1 MAPRLQKKTDD
12 RVVFLQQFLK
22 NPRQVGSVIP
32 SSRYLERRVVALAEI
47 ATART
52 IVELG
57 TGTGGIT
64 RAILGTMPVDAR
76 LLGIEINPRFQELLA
91 NCTDNRLIPHAGSAE
106 HLREILVRHR
116 LPAPDAIISGIPF
129 STMDK
134 SLGIRILA
142 SIADVLAPGGRFVAY
157 QVSGQVAKL
166 ALPVLGPARRQVE
179 FLNIPPVRLYR
190 WDRKQQQEVTERRAV
205 GT

>member
-1 MAPRLQKKTDD
+1 MAPRSQKKTDD

-32 SSRYLERRVVALAEI
+32 SSRYLERRVVALAEVP
-47 ATART
+47 TART

-64 RAILGTMPVDAR
+64 RAILEAMPRDAR
-76 LLGIEINPRFQELLA
+76 LLGIEINACFQELLTG
-91 NCTDNRLIPHAGSAE
+91 CRDSRLIPHAGSAE
-106 HLREILVRHR
+106 HLREILGQHR

-129 STMDK
+129 STMDRG
-134 SLGIRILA
+134 LGTRILT

-166 ALPVLGPARRQVE
+166 AQPVLGSPRRQVE

-190 WDRKQQQEVTERRAV
+190 WDRR
-205 GT
+205 

>member
-32 SSRYLERRVVALAEI
+32 SSRYLERRVVALAEVP
-47 ATART
+47 TART

-64 RAILGTMPVDAR
+64 RAILEAMPHDAR
-76 LLGIEINPRFQELLA
+76 LLGIEINPRFQELL
-91 NCTDNRLIPHAGSAE
+91 NGFGDSRLIPHAGSAE
-106 HLREILVRHR
+106 HLRDILAQRG

-129 STMDK
+129 STMDRG
-134 SLGIRILA
+134 LGTRILA
-142 SIADVLAPGGRFVAY
+142 SIAEVLAPGGRFVAY

-166 ALPVLGPARRQVE
+166 ALPVLGAPRRQVE

-190 WDRKQQQEVTERRAV
+190 WDRR
-205 GT
+205 

>member
-32 SSRYLERRVVALAEI
+32 SSRYLERRVVALAEVP
-47 ATART
+47 TART

-64 RAILGTMPVDAR
+64 RAILEAMPCDAR
-76 LLGIEINPRFQELLA
+76 LLGIEINPRFQELL
-91 NCTDNRLIPHAGSAE
+91 NGFGDSRLIPHAGSAE
-106 HLREILVRHR
+106 HLRDILAQHG

-129 STMDK
+129 STMDRG
-134 SLGIRILA
+134 LGTRILA
-142 SIADVLAPGGRFVAY
+142 SIAEVLAPGGRFVAY

-166 ALPVLGPARRQVE
+166 ALPVLGAPRRQVE

-190 WDRKQQQEVTERRAV
+190 WDRR
-205 GT
+205 

>member
-32 SSRYLERRVVALAEI
+32 SSRYLERRVVALAEVP
-47 ATART
+47 TART

-64 RAILGTMPVDAR
+64 RAILEAMPRDAR
-76 LLGIEINPRFQELLA
+76 LLGIEINPRFQELL
-91 NCTDNRLIPHAGSAE
+91 NGFGDSRLIPHAGSAE
-106 HLREILVRHR
+106 HLRDILAQHG

-129 STMDK
+129 STMDRG
-134 SLGIRILA
+134 LGTRILA
-142 SIADVLAPGGRFVAY
+142 CIAEVLAPGGRFVAY

-166 ALPVLGPARRQVE
+166 ALPVLGAPRRQVE

-190 WDRKQQQEVTERRAV
+190 WDRR
-205 GT
+205 

>member
-32 SSRYLERRVVALAEI
+32 SSRYLERRVVALAEVP
-47 ATART
+47 TART

-64 RAILGTMPVDAR
+64 RAILEAMPHDAR
-76 LLGIEINPRFQELLA
+76 LLGIEINPRFQELL
-91 NCTDNRLIPHAGSAE
+91 NGFGDSRLIPHAGSAE
-106 HLREILVRHR
+106 HLRDILAQHG

-129 STMDK
+129 STMDRG
-134 SLGIRILA
+134 LGTRILA
-142 SIADVLAPGGRFVAY
+142 SIAEVLAPGGRFVAY

-166 ALPVLGPARRQVE
+166 ALPVLGAPRRQVE

-190 WDRKQQQEVTERRAV
+190 WDRR
-205 GT
+205 